1 MDVTNGTTTARCC
14 IAGGGPAGMV
24 LGYLLAR
31 AGIDVIVLEKHADFL
46 RDFRGDTVHPS
57 TLQIFAELRLLDDF
71 LQIPHQELRR
81 IGGSIEGTP
90 VTIVDL
96 RYVPTRCKFVALMP
110 QWDLLDFL
118 AGRARRYPNFR
129 LLMRTQAIDLIEE
142 GGRVAGVRA
151 NTPDGDIAIRAELV
165 VGADGRHSTVRA
177 RAGLEVRDFGA
188 PIDVLWMR
196 LSKRRDERTQETFGY
211 FLGGRLLVAIDRG
224 DYFQCGFVIPKG
236 GYDALKRCGI
246 EALRADMAA
255 VAPALRDR
263 VAELKDWGDVSLLT
277 VTIDRLTR
285 WYRPGLVCIGDAA
298 HAMSPMGGVGIN
310 LAIQD
315 AVAAA
320 NILAATL
327 AGRGPVGEAPLAA
340 IQRRREFPTKVTQA
354 LQVFAQERI
363 FAGVSMDV
371 RPSPR
376 RARLPF
382 AVRLLRA
389 LPILRAIPAYVI
401 GVGVRPE
408 HVHTG
413 DARAAA
419 TRSGA

>member
-57 TLQIFAELRLLDDF
+57 TLQIFAELGLLDDF

-90 VTIVDL
+90 VTIADL

-177 RAGLEVRDFGA
+177 RAGLEFRDFGA

-236 GYDALKRCGI
+236 GYDALKRRGI

>member
-1 MDVTNGTTTARCC
+1 MTNGATTARCC
-14 IAGGGPAGMV
+14 VAGGGPAGMV

-31 AGIDVIVLEKHADFL
+31 SGVDVVVLEKHADFL

-57 TLQIFAELRLLDDF
+57 TLEVFAELGLLDDF
-71 LQIPHQELRR
+71 LTIPHQELRE

-90 VTIVDL
+90 VTIADL
-96 RYVPTRCKFVALMP
+96 RHLPTRCKFVALMP

-118 AGRARRYPNFR
+118 AERARRYPTFR
-129 LLMRTQAIDLIEE
+129 LLMRAEAIDLLYEN
-142 GGRVAGVRA
+142 GRVAGVRA
-151 NTPDGDIAIRAELV
+151 KTPERELDIRADLV

-211 FLGGRLLVAIDRG
+211 FSGGRLLVAIDRG

-236 GYDALKRCGI
+236 GYETLKQRGI
-246 EALRADMAA
+246 EALRADIAA
-255 VAPALRDR
+255 VAPAFRER
-263 VAELKDWGDVSLLT
+263 VEELKDWDDVSLLT
-277 VTIDRLTR
+277 VTVDRLTR

-327 AGRGPVGEAPLAA
+327 AAGGPVGEAPLAA
-340 IQRRREFPTKVTQA
+340 IQRRRELPTKITQA
-354 LQVFAQERI
+354 LQVFMQDRI
-363 FAGVSMDV
+363 FRNVSMDV
-371 RPSPR
+371 KPSPGT
-376 RARLPF
+376 ARLPL

-389 LPILRAIPAYVI
+389 LPVLRRIPARVVGI
-401 GVGVRPE
+401 GIRPE
-408 HVHTG
+408 HVHTPERSATAPG
-413 DARAAA
+413 RAPAA
-419 TRSGA
+419 

>member
-1 MDVTNGTTTARCC
+1 
-14 IAGGGPAGMV
+14 MV

-57 TLQIFAELRLLDDF
+57 TLQIFAELGLLDDF

-90 VTIVDL
+90 VTIADL

-177 RAGLEVRDFGA
+177 RAGLEFRDFGA

-236 GYDALKRCGI
+236 GYDALKRRGI

-255 VAPALRDR
+255 VAPAFRDR